1 MEFSW
6 SEAKRK
12 RNIEQH
18 GFDFAD
24 ATKLFAGPTLTY
36 VDDRFDYA
44 EQRLVTLGLLD
55 ATVVSVVHTE
65 SEWLIRIISMRKAT
79 KREQAIFFKSV

>member
-79 KREQAIFFKSV
+79 KREQAILFKSV